1 MRGRLEVS
9 GFPDP
14 DRRRAI
20 KRLGRKV
27 ASSPR
32 DSTAREH
39 SLPWARCSIP
49 ANLRRVKDSPAPAP
63 IRTAAAVACSRD
75 VSAGSAPPVHRPVIA
90 HQLASGRPGAGG
102 AGRRFQSQRYRQ
114 QRRQRRALTVSDTPP
129 PEGQRPATIPQDFS
143 GCPCDRPG
151 CYQLFV
157 PSPRSPDQHF
167 CSPACR
173 QALRRVRQREVR
185 RLERR
190 RRGARS
196 WRFRVRPPP

>member
-1 MRGRLEVS
+1 LPRSVQSSKRSHGGTNGSLRSPLVSGGQERTILTEPAEPRRHPSIAVVALSSSWQELPMRGRLEVS

-102 AGRRFQSQRYRQ
+102 AGGPLSVT
-114 QRRQRRALTVSDTPP
+114 APAITVSNAGVSKVNAIASNAVSAAP
-129 PEGQRPATIPQDFS
+129 
-143 GCPCDRPG
+143 
-151 CYQLFV
+151 
-157 PSPRSPDQHF
+157 
-167 CSPACR
+167 
-173 QALRRVRQREVR
+173 
-185 RLERR
+185 
-190 RRGARS
+190 
-196 WRFRVRPPP
+196 